1 MPRNNNTS
9 HQVSKTMAQSKI
21 RKQRASRGVSN
32 PNQYENNFNSQ
43 DYSIL
48 NHTAISHDRNQS
60 LQNTTPGAINMS
72 QYSQN
77 ESFNPVINANRK
89 PTADSAAYTLYKPN
103 AKGNTRGGK
112 VSSGD
117 SVDNEPDNY
126 QNSIDKQSSYNTGP
140 NTTASRFYN
149 PNKAS
154 AGGYSTNEQNS
165 RFI

>member
-1 MPRNNNTS
+1 MN
-9 HQVSKTMAQSKI
+9 QSKI

-60 LQNTTPGAINMS
+60 LQNTTPGVINMS

-77 ESFNPVINANRK
+77 DSFNPVSGNRK

-103 AKGNTRGGK
+103 GKGNNRAK
-112 VSSGD
+112 VSSGG
-117 SVDNEPDNY
+117 
-126 QNSIDKQSSYNTGP
+126 SIEDGQ
-140 NTTASRFYN
+140 
-149 PNKAS
+149 
-154 AGGYSTNEQNS
+154 
-165 RFI
+165 